1 MACFLLLSGSA
12 EKEAQTEADAAAEL
26 LAATVSEA
34 GSEWL
39 TEAEARG
46 EDGIALAD
54 KLSAILKDGGKKAI
68 GEAGG
73 KLAGLLGLLLLS
85 AVLHAVGDLSEE
97 AGSKAICD
105 YVTLLAAAGVV
116 YGILDGLF
124 RAVGTALQALAA
136 FMTGMLPVAGAV
148 MTASGSP
155 TAAAGSAAMFSL
167 FLSVVGVLSSEVLF
181 PFLKVSFALCF
192 AGAMPGSVDLSPLFS
207 LVKNTAGV
215 LLAFLY
221 TTLGFLIG
229 VQNAVSSATDSYLF
243 RTVKFA
249 SGVFIPVVGGILG
262 EAARTVAGGFGVI
275 RATVGTAGVVV
286 TLGLLVPPL
295 LSVAA
300 HRFLL
305 SLCGA
310 VARMLGCAR
319 EGQLL
324 ADLGGVVGLLFGL
337 LAGTEAVAIL
347 YLATIC
353 LH

>member
-1 MACFLLLSGSA
+1 MLSGSA
-12 EKEAQTEADAAAEL
+12 AKETATEADAAAEL
-26 LAATVSEA
+26 LTEVVSEA

-46 EDGIALAD
+46 EDGIDPAD
-54 KLSAILKDGGKKAI
+54 KLSAILKDGGKKAV

-97 AGSKAICD
+97 AGSKALCD

-136 FMTGMLPVAGAV
+136 FMTGVLPVTGAV

-155 TAAAGSAAMFSL
+155 TAAGSAAMFSL

-221 TTLGFLIG
+221 TLISRK
-229 VQNAVSSATDSYLF
+229 NDTYAE
-243 RTVKFA
+243 K
-249 SGVFIPVVGGILG
+249 
-262 EAARTVAGGFGVI
+262 
-275 RATVGTAGVVV
+275 
-286 TLGLLVPPL
+286 
-295 LSVAA
+295 
-300 HRFLL
+300 
-305 SLCGA
+305 
-310 VARMLGCAR
+310 
-319 EGQLL
+319 
-324 ADLGGVVGLLFGL
+324 
-337 LAGTEAVAIL
+337 
-347 YLATIC
+347 
-353 LH
+353 